1 MSAGGTG
8 RAGAGHPGE
17 PGARTGR
24 AEPSLPLN
32 PLLAAQGDYPFAR
45 LRASVDAAVGRG
57 VEVIDF
63 GVGEPR
69 EETPAFIREA
79 LAAGIVAVS
88 TYPLA
93 AGLPALREAVASWVA
108 RRFGASLDPDT
119 EVVPTLGS
127 KEAIF
132 QLAQLVVDRS
142 GGRNLVAVTT
152 PGYPVPAR
160 GAQFAGAEVVELPLR
175 RQHGFLPHPADLD
188 ALDWERLAVLWVN
201 TPNNPTGAVADLEL
215 LERLADRCAAAGAVL
230 ACDEAYSELWLDG
243 DPPPSALQV
252 PDRHNVVV
260 FNTLS
265 KRSSMPGHRCGFLA
279 GDPRIV
285 TAAKR
290 LRLSTGTAPQEHV
303 QHAAVAAWSDE
314 GHVETVRRL
323 YRAKRDALLPALQ
336 AAGLELVGGR
346 GTFFLWLA
354 VPGGDD
360 EALATR
366 LLDTHGIVVTPGSY
380 LGRGGEG
387 HVRVALVPTLEA
399 CAVAA
404 DRLAAARATM
414 GP

>member
-1 MSAGGTG
+1 MSG
-8 RAGAGHPGE
+8 AGARPAGVA
-17 PGARTGR
+17 PGAGAA

-45 LRASVDAAVGRG
+45 LRVSVDAAVARG

-63 GVGEPR
+63 GIGEPR
-69 EETPAFIREA
+69 EETPPFIREA
-79 LAAGIVAVS
+79 LAAGIPAVS

-93 AGLPALREAVASWVA
+93 VGLPALREAVGSWVA

-132 QLAQLVVDRS
+132 QLAQIVVDRA
-142 GGRNLVAVTT
+142 GGRDLVAVTT

-175 RQHGFLPHPADLD
+175 REHGFLPDPAGLD
-188 ALDWERLAVLWVN
+188 ALAWERLAVLWVN
-201 TPNNPTGAVADLEL
+201 TPNNPTGAVTPLEVLEDL
-215 LERLADRCAAAGAVL
+215 AARCRDAGALL

-243 DPPPSALQV
+243 DPPPSALQLA
-252 PDRHNVVV
+252 DRRNVAV

-279 GDPRIV
+279 GDPRLV
-285 TAAKR
+285 AAAKR
-290 LRLSTGTAPQEHV
+290 LRPSTGTAPQEHV
-303 QHAAVAAWSDE
+303 QRAAVAAWGDE
-314 GHVETVRRL
+314 THVEKVRGL
-323 YRAKRDALLPALQ
+323 YRAKRDALMPALR
-336 AAGLELVGGR
+336 AAGLQPVGGR

-360 EALATR
+360 EAAATR
-366 LLDTHGIVVTPGSY
+366 LLAQHGIVVTPGSF

-399 CAVAA
+399 CATAA
-404 DRLAAARATM
+404 QRLAG

>member
-1 MSAGGTG
+1 MSG
-8 RAGAGHPGE
+8 
-17 PGARTGR
+17 
-24 AEPSLPLN
+24 EPSLPLN

-45 LRASVDAAVGRG
+45 LRASVDATVARG

-79 LAAGIVAVS
+79 LAAGIAPVS

-93 AGLPALREAVASWVA
+93 VGLPALRETVASWVA
-108 RRFGASLDPDT
+108 RRFGAALDPDT

-132 QLAQLVVDRS
+132 QLAQMVVDRR
-142 GGRNLVAVTT
+142 GGRDVVAVTT

-160 GAQFAGAEVVELPLR
+160 GAQFAGAEVVELLLR
-175 RQHGFLPHPADLD
+175 REDGFLPAPADVD
-188 ALDWERLAVLWVN
+188 ALPRERLAVLWVN
-201 TPNNPTGAVADLEL
+201 SPNNPTGAVADLGL
-215 LERLADRCAAAGAVL
+215 LAALADRCRTAGAVL
-230 ACDEAYSELWLDG
+230 ACDEAYSELWLEG
-243 DPPPSALQV
+243 DPPPSALQLA
-252 PDRHNVVV
+252 DRRNVAV

-279 GDPRIV
+279 GDRRLV
-285 TAAKR
+285 AAAKR
-290 LRLSTGTAPQEHV
+290 FRPSTGTAPQEHV
-303 QHAAVAAWSDE
+303 QRAAVAAWGDE
-314 GHVETVRRL
+314 THVEALRAV
-323 YRAKRDALLPALQ
+323 YRAKRDILLRALRAT
-336 AAGLELVGGR
+336 GLEPVGGR

-360 EALATR
+360 EALATG
-366 LLDTHGIVVTPGSY
+366 LLEDHAVVVTPGSY

-399 CAVAA
+399 CATAA
-404 DRLAAARATM
+404 DRLA
-414 GP
+414 GNL